1 MEVRKNIYPL
11 TFGQVLKDYLW
22 GGRNLEKLGKVL
34 PAEGKVAESWE
45 ASCHPNGMS
54 IIANGFFKGRALT
67 EVIQEYGGAI
77 AGTRFAG
84 KKYPLLV
91 KFIDANDRLSFQVH
105 PDDQYAAEHE
115 NGGLGK
121 NEMWY
126 VITAE
131 PGAFLYLGLKQGV
144 TKERFIQAIKDDKV
158 EECMSKL
165 EVQAGDAVNIPAG
178 TIHAICEGLVIIE
191 VQQSSDLTYRVYD
204 YNRRDAYGN
213 TRPLHIEK
221 ALDVIDFGNKQ
232 SRKQKGLK
240 VSFDSLSSRTIL
252 AANKYFAAEKW
263 DVDGTINQETDGEKF
278 LIFTLID
285 GSLDISYKNGKVSVN
300 KGQSVL
306 IPAALG
312 EYVLN
317 GRFQAIKSY
326 VPDLEKDI
334 YLPFIERGFTRKQ
347 INESI

>member
-1 MEVRKNIYPL
+1 MEVQKPIYPL
-11 TFGQVLKDYLW
+11 TFESVLKDYIW

-34 PAEGKVAESWE
+34 PPEGKVAESWE
-45 ASCHPNGMS
+45 ASCHPNGLS
-54 IIANGFFKGRALT
+54 VVADGFLKGKTLFQ
-67 EVIQEYGGAI
+67 VIEEYGDKI
-77 AGTRFAG
+77 VGTRFAG

-105 PDDQYAAEHE
+105 PDDDYAGKFE

-126 VITAE
+126 VVAAE
-131 PGAFLYLGLKQGV
+131 PGAFLYLGLKQGI
-144 TKERFIQAIKDDKV
+144 TKEQFANAIKEDRV

-178 TIHAICEGLVIIE
+178 TIHAICEGLLIIE

-204 YNRRDAYGN
+204 YSRIDSSGN
-213 TRPLHIEK
+213 TRPLHINK
-221 ALDVIDFGNKQ
+221 ALDVISFGGQQ
-232 SRKQKGLK
+232 STKQKGIK
-240 VSFDSLSSRTIL
+240 VCFDGEGSKIVL

-263 DVDGTINQETDGEKF
+263 DVDGMISQEANGTNF
-278 LIFTLID
+278 YLYTLID
-285 GSLDISYKNGKVSVN
+285 GFLDVGYDGGSISVR
-300 KGQSVL
+300 KGQTVF

-312 EYVLN
+312 YYTIE
-317 GRFQAIKSY
+317 GKAQIIKSY

-334 YLPFIERGFTRKQ
+334 YLPLIEKGFTREQ
-347 INESI
+347 IDEAI